1 VDGVGNGFQRALGGE
16 RADGDG
22 IARPVKVKPAD
33 RVEPGTDQHVRRIA
47 VAEHPE
53 RREYAGRVFAPGR
66 DVLGYFTCGAA
77 SPSSRGPVTVRS
89 SLPTRVRAGL
99 VPAGFGERRFA
110 VLDIGEDRMQDIA
123 YFAAIDAEMDS
134 GREGLALCYNS
145 PVFANRKRKGR

>member
-1 VDGVGNGFQRALGGE
+1 MDGVGNGFQRALGGE

-89 SLPTRVRAGL
+89 SLPTRVRAWL

-134 GREGLALCYNS
+134 GREGSCAMLQFSCCS
-145 PVFANRKRKGR
+145 NRKRKGR